1 MGKQQRCVYIDEAAM
16 ANLCFGLIG
25 SGERFCLAKKLG
37 SYTHCGI
44 PAHAKGIRKKNKA
57 KVVAGAY
64 YVPGGTIHQRRT
76 AKVDPMIAQVDLP
89 AKYISTFRTSR
100 LTTAKWKDLIID
112 ARAGIGDSED
122 KDDSSKTNEGAED
135 DKMEEDNDSIPSG
148 SEEGDFSAVEP
159 FEIAWDCSIS
169 QVGREADWALTAQAH
184 RAAID
189 LLDSVLN
196 SWTRRHIACI
206 KTLNARADLGSQEAN
221 DIRQQLRRLLQVV
234 HEHKTLA
241 DSVNAALEVGHASAK
256 ALEDLK
262 GEMDTFANSLNDF
275 SKEAKVTNE
284 KILKMIVLIR
294 QRTRTR
300 DDNMRTRILQIE
312 SVIGGFQHPQSPPS
326 FQQHLLS
333 SPKGGDTPLGT
344 IVVGGSDT
352 TITANLLFNLIW

>member
-1 MGKQQRCVYIDEAAM
+1 
-16 ANLCFGLIG
+16 
-25 SGERFCLAKKLG
+25 
-37 SYTHCGI
+37 
-44 PAHAKGIRKKNKA
+44 
-57 KVVAGAY
+57 
-64 YVPGGTIHQRRT
+64 
-76 AKVDPMIAQVDLP
+76 MIAQVDLP

-100 LTTAKWKDLIID
+100 LTTAKWKDLIIN

-169 QVGREADWALTAQAH
+169 QVGREADWALTVQAH
-184 RAAID
+184 RTAID

-196 SWTRRHIACI
+196 SWTRCHIACI

-221 DIRQQLRRLLQVV
+221 DIRQQLQRLLQVV

-241 DSVNAALEVGHASAK
+241 DSVNAALEAGHASAK

-262 GEMDTFANSLNDF
+262 GEMDTFANSLKDF
-275 SKEAKVTNE
+275 SKEAKVTSK
-284 KILKMIVLIR
+284 KILKIIVLIR
-294 QRTRTR
+294 QRAQTR
-300 DDNMRTRILQIE
+300 DDNMCARILQIE
-312 SVIGGFQHPQSPPS
+312 SVIGGFQRPQSSPPS

-333 SPKGGDTPLGT
+333 SPKEGDTPLLGT
-344 IVVGGSDT
+344 ILVGGSDT
-352 TITANLLFNLIW
+352 TITANLLFNLIR